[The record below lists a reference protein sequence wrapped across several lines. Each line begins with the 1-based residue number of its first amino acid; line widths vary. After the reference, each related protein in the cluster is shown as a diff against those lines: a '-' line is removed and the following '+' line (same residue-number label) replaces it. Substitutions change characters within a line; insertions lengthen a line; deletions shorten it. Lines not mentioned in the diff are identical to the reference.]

1 VLVAVRYDFDV
12 VGVAMAAKRTTPER
26 PADITGLF
34 RGFKRP
40 VPQTPKR
47 KRSPKLGAFGR
58 GEWLDLSEYV
68 VHFTK
73 GVEGDDGY
81 RTMLSILG
89 GQILKR
95 GPTAFGAAKDSKAV
109 DLQSQR
115 VVCFSETPLGFL
127 DRIVKRRKSA
137 YGIGFHKRYV
147 LKKGGGP
154 LWYLQLGTP
163 QQKALAV
170 LIKRA
175 SKPFDQDDPIWK
187 LTPFID
193 LPGPLPFKNDFRW
206 EREWRLGDDL
216 RFEPEDVAFLFIP
229 ENLHENAWT
238 FFENAQNDHSGPAY
252 FCPYVDPTWSVDKVR
267 EALKKAKER
276 EPPLLNPRWLYP

>member
-1 VLVAVRYDFDV
+1 MKAS
-12 VGVAMAAKRTTPER
+12 T
-26 PADITGLF
+26 
-34 RGFKRP
+34 KRP
-40 VPQTPKR
+40 T
-47 KRSPKLGAFGR
+47 PKLGAFGR

-73 GVEGDDGY
+73 GDGRDDGY
-81 RTMLSILG
+81 QTMLSILG
-89 GQILKR
+89 EQLLKR
-95 GPTAFGAAKDSKAV
+95 GPTAFGAAKDKRSV
-109 DLQSQR
+109 DPESQR

-137 YGIGFHKRYV
+137 YGIGFHKRYL

-163 QQKALAV
+163 QQRALAT

-175 SKPFDQDDPIWK
+175 LKTFDQDDPIWQ

-206 EREWRLGDDL
+206 EREWRLRSDL
-216 RFEPEDVAFLFIP
+216 RFEPADVAFLFIP
-229 ENLHENAWT
+229 ERLHADAWSFFRDAQDDNL
-238 FFENAQNDHSGPAY
+238 GPAY
-252 FCPYVDPTWSVDKVR
+252 FCPYIDPTWSVDTVR
-267 EALKKAKER
+267 EALKKAKTR
-276 EPPLLNPRWLYP
+276 KPPPVEPRWLYR